1 MVRIGRLTEALRS
14 GLADGD
20 RSGPLYRQIASI
32 IADLIRA
39 GLLPADDA
47 LPAERELAG
56 ALGLGRVTVASAYK
70 DLMAA
75 GLVER
80 RQGSGTFVVDR
91 LGRISE
97 PLWKLSSFS
106 SDMVERGKVPG
117 TKVLDLATGTPSAEE
132 AFHLGLGPNRQVLRL
147 HRLRLADGKALALEK
162 AVIPTDF
169 LSMEDVDGGSLYAA
183 LDRRGHRPV
192 HAMQR
197 LTAVTLDAQTAAV
210 LDVAAG
216 APALRIERVAH
227 LADGRCVEFTRSFYR
242 GDSYDFFAELRQGG
256 QP

>member
-1 MVRIGRLTEALRS
+1 MVGIGRLTEAVRS

-20 RSGPLYRQIASI
+20 RSGPLYRLVASI
-32 IADLIRA
+32 IGDLIRA

-47 LPAERELAG
+47 LPAERELAA

-70 DLMAA
+70 ELMAA

-80 RQGSGTFVVDR
+80 RQGSGTFVADR
-91 LGRISE
+91 MGRISE

-106 SDMVERGKVPG
+106 SDMMERGKVPG
-117 TKVLDLATGTPSAEE
+117 TKVLDMATGAPTAEE
-132 AFHLGLGPNRQVLRL
+132 AFHLGLGPDRQVLRL

-162 AVIPTDF
+162 AAIPADF
-169 LSMEDVDGGSLYAA
+169 LSLDDVDGGSLYAA

-197 LTAVTLDAQTAAV
+197 LTAVTLDPQAAALLNV
-210 LDVAAG
+210 ETG
-216 APALRIERVAH
+216 APALRIERVSH
-227 LADGRCVEFTRSFYR
+227 LADGRCIEFTRSLYR
-242 GDSYDFFAELRQGG
+242 GDSYDFFAELRPGSQS
-256 QP
+256 